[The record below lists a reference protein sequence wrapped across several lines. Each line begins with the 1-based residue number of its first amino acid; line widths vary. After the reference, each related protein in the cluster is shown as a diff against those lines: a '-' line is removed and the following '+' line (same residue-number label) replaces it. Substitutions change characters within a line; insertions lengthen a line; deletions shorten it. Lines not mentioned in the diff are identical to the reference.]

1 MTCIIGLEHEG
12 TIYVGGDSAGVEES
26 SLGIC
31 TRADEKVFLTDSEEM
46 IVGFSGSFRIGQLL
60 RYALTIPAQKVNQ
73 EDMAYL
79 VTDFIDAVRTMQ
91 KDKGS
96 MKKENEL
103 EEHSSAFLIGFNKKL
118 YVVEQDFQV
127 GRPLDNFAAVGCGA
141 DIALGA
147 MYATKNLNMDP
158 EERIKLALEASVE
171 FNAGVRGPFVVLKLA
186 SAEEETVEEA

>member
-12 TIYVGGDSAGVEES
+12 TIYIGGDSAGVEES

-31 TRADEKVFLTDSEEM
+31 TRADEKVFITDSEDM

-60 RYALTIPAQKVNQ
+60 RYALTLPTQKVGQ
-73 EDMAYL
+73 EDMSYL

-103 EEHSSAFLIGFNKKL
+103 EEHSSAFVIGFNKKL
-118 YVVEQDFQV
+118 YVVESDFQV
-127 GRPLDNFAAVGCGA
+127 GQPLENYTAVGCGA

-147 MYATKNLNMDP
+147 MYATRDAKMSP
-158 EERIKLALEASVE
+158 EERIQLALSASAE
-171 FNAGVRGPFVVLKLA
+171 YSAGVRGPFKVIKLEV
-186 SAEEETVEEA
+186 AEEE

>member
-12 TIYVGGDSAGVEES
+12 SIYIGGDSAGVEES

-31 TRADEKVFLTDSEEM
+31 TRSDEKVFANDAEDM
-46 IVGFSGSFRIGQLL
+46 IFGFAGSFRIGQLL
-60 RYALTIPAQKVNQ
+60 RYALIAPSQKVGQ
-73 EDMAYL
+73 DDMAYL

-103 EEHSSAFLIGFNKKL
+103 EEHSAAFVIGFNKKL
-118 YVVEQDFQV
+118 YVVEADFQV
-127 GRPLDNFAAVGCGA
+127 GQPYDNYTAVGCGA

-147 MYATKNLNMDP
+147 MFATKDLEMDP
-158 EERIKLALEASVE
+158 EERIQLALSASAE
-171 FNAGVRGPFVVLKLA
+171 YSTGVRGPFKIVKLQA
-186 SAEEETVEEA
+186 PEEEE